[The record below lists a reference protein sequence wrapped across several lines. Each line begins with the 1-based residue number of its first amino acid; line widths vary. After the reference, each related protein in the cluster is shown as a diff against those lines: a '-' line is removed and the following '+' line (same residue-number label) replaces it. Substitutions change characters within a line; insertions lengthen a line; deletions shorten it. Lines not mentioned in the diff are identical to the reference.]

1 MLLVSPSLGGAKT
14 VGFGTGKP
22 TTTVYGTDYADDH
35 AIDPDADDVRHD
47 LHPAW
52 ITLTSDEVIFH
63 YPGIIGLRPGPVEV
77 IERLP
82 QYGRRAGRGVA
93 QIAADEHGLGPK
105 FRQGLELALQRRQ
118 RHIAGADDMAAAV
131 LLRAAHVQHDGA
143 VVDQTHGV
151 GRRELR
157 AAGADPGLVH
167 DDEDQEHDQRAHR
180 K

>member
-82 QYGRRAGRGVA
+82 RDGVRLRWFHRTMKNLTSRVLHLEFADGTQLLTATAYQEPKKRR
-93 QIAADEHGLGPK
+93 P
-105 FRQGLELALQRRQ
+105 F
-118 RHIAGADDMAAAV
+118 
-131 LLRAAHVQHDGA
+131 
-143 VVDQTHGV
+143 
-151 GRRELR
+151 
-157 AAGADPGLVH
+157 
-167 DDEDQEHDQRAHR
+167 DDEADAFVEAFGDAAEHLS
-180 K
+180 